1 VAVPLFLVHSFG
13 SDFGM
18 FEEGLLIPFAKD
30 RVLVVIVLFEV
41 KVGWV
46 TLIDDTSNMITIDLT
61 DVRCDR

>member
-1 VAVPLFLVHSFG
+1 MAVLFFLVHSFG

-30 RVLVVIVLFEV
+30 QVLVVIVLFEV
-41 KVGWV
+41 EVGWV
-46 TLIDDTSNMITIDLT
+46 TLIDDASTMITIDLT